1 MMERFQIILFRLHN
15 LLKEEQKVI
24 CMGHTQGGK
33 SLGSPTTFVRSS
45 LNMGLDAGY
54 AERESLFERHSY
66 REICVQNLDK
76 L

>member
-1 MMERFQIILFRLHN
+1 MERFQIILFRLHN
-15 LLKEEQKVI
+15 LSKEEQKVI
-24 CMGHTQGGK
+24 WATHRVA
-33 SLGSPTTFVRSS
+33 SLWGVQQH
-45 LNMGLDAGY
+45 LLIMGLDAGY